1 MMTTQPG
8 PEICPSM
15 MTVNGNLSCNHVSF
29 KYSSEANLFFHSH
42 PKAAFANHQDTYVE
56 VNLSYAIS

>member
-1 MMTTQPG
+1 
-8 PEICPSM
+8 M